1 MISIVSYS
9 MLFLAWCITFFSL
22 GRAWK
27 YNISMR
33 NENLRIIGII
43 KNLHEE
49 IAKLKKEDT

>member
-22 GRAWK
+22 GKAWK
-27 YNISMR
+27 HNISMR
-33 NENLRIIGII
+33 NENLRLIEII

-49 IAKLKKEDT
+49 ITKLKKEDA

>member
-1 MISIVSYS
+1 MISIVSYL
-9 MLFLAWCITFFSL
+9 MLFIAWCITFFSL

-33 NENLRIIGII
+33 NENLRLIGII

-49 IAKLKKEDT
+49 IAMLKKEDA